1 LQNEINKLKL
11 EERKARDNFDLKL
24 REMEF
29 FKKMNFKDI
38 NKYLL
43 QKDDFYKQR
52 FEEANLQKEAEKV
65 IQEEEKE

>member
-1 LQNEINKLKL
+1 
-11 EERKARDNFDLKL
+11 
-24 REMEF
+24 
-29 FKKMNFKDI
+29 MNFKDI